1 MRGRGLAQAKRLGA
15 FIGEA
20 PGADLESVR
29 SILRIYPGPERWLDD
44 VQRWAQQGRHDR
56 QAAATSAASADDK
69 MESPPVH
76 AGGPLICFAVVAA
89 DVCAGAG
96 KSSPAKRL
104 TVMAVTADQTLPASS
119 RAQGTTSGQIS
130 LIPYG

>member
-1 MRGRGLAQAKRLGA
+1 MMCRGGRSKGA
-15 FIGEA
+15 MI
-20 PGADLESVR
+20 VN
-29 SILRIYPGPERWLDD
+29 
-44 VQRWAQQGRHDR
+44 
-56 QAAATSAASADDK
+56 SAASADDK

-104 TVMAVTADQTLPASS
+104 L
-119 RAQGTTSGQIS
+119 
-130 LIPYG
+130 

>member
-1 MRGRGLAQAKRLGA
+1 MMCRGGRSKGA
-15 FIGEA
+15 MIVK
-20 PGADLESVR
+20 L
-29 SILRIYPGPERWLDD
+29 
-44 VQRWAQQGRHDR
+44 
-56 QAAATSAASADDK
+56 AATSAASADDK

-104 TVMAVTADQTLPASS
+104 TVMAVTADQTLPKHYP